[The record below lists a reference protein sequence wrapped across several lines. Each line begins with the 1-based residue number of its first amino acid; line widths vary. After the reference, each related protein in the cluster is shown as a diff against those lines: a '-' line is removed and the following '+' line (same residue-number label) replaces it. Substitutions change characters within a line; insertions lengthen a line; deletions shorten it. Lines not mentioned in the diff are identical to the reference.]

1 MTNSRLT
8 DPEVLEWRFPVLVEA
23 FAIRPNSGGAGRHR
37 GGHGIRRALRFREA
51 MTASILSSHRTV
63 APFGL
68 AGGQPGA
75 KGRNWVQ
82 RADGTVA
89 DLGSQASVHVQPGDV
104 LIIETPGG
112 GGFGAI
118 EENPTQ

>member
-1 MTNSRLT
+1 
-8 DPEVLEWRFPVLVEA
+8 
-23 FAIRPNSGGAGRHR
+23 
-37 GGHGIRRALRFREA
+37 

-75 KGRNWVQ
+75 TGRNRVQ
-82 RADGTVA
+82 RADGTGE
-89 DLGSQASVHVQPGDV
+89 DLGSQASVQVQPGDV

-112 GGFGAI
+112 GGYPSCLGWDYPEAG
-118 EENPTQ
+118 

>member
-8 DPEVLEWRFPVLVEA
+8 DPEVLEWRYPVLLDRFE
-23 FAIRPNSGGAGRHR
+23 IRRDSGGHGRHR
-37 GGHGIRRALRFREA
+37 GGHGIHRCLRFQEP

-68 AGGQPGA
+68 AGGEPGA
-75 KGRNWVQ
+75 TGCNRLVK
-82 RADGTVA
+82 ADGATVS
-89 DLGSQASVHVQPGDV
+89 LGSQAQIEVEPGDR

-112 GGFGAI
+112 GGYGS
-118 EENPTQ
+118 P

>member
-1 MTNSRLT
+1 
-8 DPEVLEWRFPVLVEA
+8 
-23 FAIRPNSGGAGRHR
+23 
-37 GGHGIRRALRFREA
+37 

-75 KGRNWVQ
+75 MGKNLVQ
-82 RADGTVA
+82 RVNGDEVA
-89 DLGSQASVHVQPGDV
+89 LGSQAQVEMEAGDR

-112 GGFGAI
+112 GGYGEA
-118 EENPTQ
+118 PV